1 MIEAEGAR
9 EERRELVVGLLDEL
23 SNQYLPRSV
32 WLTEGSRKK
41 VENFLR
47 MSEELCS
54 EFSAEIEAR
63 GYPRVRHSMERRVS
77 KKLRPLKTEAESG
90 LETELGEP
98 LRRGSSRVHRRRM
111 PAAVSGSGSRSHSPS
126 SAVPPRMQS
135 PERGTMYVTPSGF
148 SSSSTKRFMP
158 GLRTRTTW
166 PRIGSMEASSTRSL
180 APSPT
185 QLTTTRA
192 STSSSEERVRL
203 RTLPPAALKRSIRYL
218 R

>member
-1 MIEAEGAR
+1 LRTIEAEGAR
-9 EERRELVVGLLDEL
+9 VERRRSAVVEIRKHLAGLYRGFVWWASLYGEVDDYYEKERRELVVGLLDEL

-54 EFSAEIEAR
+54 EFSAEIVAR

-98 LRRGSSRVHRRRM
+98 LGRGWRKRR
-111 PAAVSGSGSRSHSPS
+111 AD
-126 SAVPPRMQS
+126 
-135 PERGTMYVTPSGF
+135 
-148 SSSSTKRFMP
+148 
-158 GLRTRTTW
+158 
-166 PRIGSMEASSTRSL
+166 
-180 APSPT
+180 
-185 QLTTTRA
+185 
-192 STSSSEERVRL
+192 
-203 RTLPPAALKRSIRYL
+203 
-218 R
+218 

>member
-1 MIEAEGAR
+1 LKMIEAEGAR
-9 EERRELVVGLLDEL
+9 VERRRSAVVEIRKHLAGLYRGFVWWASLYGEVDDYYEKERRELVVALLDEL

-98 LRRGSSRVHRRRM
+98 RRRW
-111 PAAVSGSGSRSHSPS
+111 R
-126 SAVPPRMQS
+126 
-135 PERGTMYVTPSGF
+135 
-148 SSSSTKRFMP
+148 KR
-158 GLRTRTTW
+158 
-166 PRIGSMEASSTRSL
+166 
-180 APSPT
+180 
-185 QLTTTRA
+185 RA
-192 STSSSEERVRL
+192 D
-203 RTLPPAALKRSIRYL
+203 
-218 R
+218 